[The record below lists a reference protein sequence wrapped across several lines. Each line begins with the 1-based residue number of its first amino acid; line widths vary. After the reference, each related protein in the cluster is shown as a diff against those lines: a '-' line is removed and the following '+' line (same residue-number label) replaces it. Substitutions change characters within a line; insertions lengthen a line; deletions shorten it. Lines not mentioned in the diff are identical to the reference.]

1 MKWLKE
7 CLISGEK
14 VTLEMVIEKNGR
26 DFPLLLKLKE
36 TEQDPEWHA
45 EGDVH
50 IHTNMVMDELYKI
63 FDENDFTIDEKY
75 ILLMSA
81 IFHDIA
87 KPLTSKWKE
96 VRGKQHLTA
105 KNHEYEGLSYLSYK
119 FMSVDVDQTLAPHI
133 LNLVGYHQMPK
144 LLVVKED
151 TNEWD
156 YALLMEETAGYLF
169 YFLEL
174 ADMRGR
180 ETADY
185 EAQLEYMEL
194 FKMYAED
201 YNCFST
207 TSNLEQRLRDLFAE
221 TFDETDEEALSYLVG
236 KAKKRLSEK
245 AIVDPIVVYQKYF
258 ERKNNHSTLFV
269 MCGLSGS
276 GKSTTVERIKS
287 EKDISLVV
295 ELDALRKQHTQK
307 SNNRREVDGRV
318 RQEAKELLKAAFA
331 KNENVIFD
339 ACNHRKDF
347 RSIICDLAEEY
358 FAKTVLVFVKTPF
371 EQCVKNDRDRSVRT
385 VGEAVIKKQLE
396 TFQYPEKLEFN
407 EIYSQ

>member
-7 CLISGEK
+7 ALISGEK
-14 VTLEMVIEKNGR
+14 VTLEKVIEKNGK

-50 IHTNMVMDELYKI
+50 IHTNMVMDEMYKI
-63 FDENDFTIDEKY
+63 FDDNNFSIDEKY
-75 ILLMSA
+75 VLLMSA

-105 KNHEYEGLSYLSYK
+105 RGHEYEGLSYLSYK
-119 FMSVDVDQTLAPHI
+119 FMSTDVDQSLAPQI
-133 LNLVGYHQMPK
+133 LDLVGYHQLPK
-144 LLVVKED
+144 LLVVKEGS
-151 TNEWD
+151 TEWD
-156 YALLMEETAGYLF
+156 YALLTEKTAGYLF

-185 EAQLEYMEL
+185 DDQLEYMEL
-194 FKMYAED
+194 FKMYSEE
-201 YNCFST
+201 YNCYAT
-207 TSNLEQRLRDLFAE
+207 TSNIDTRLRKLFTE
-221 TFDETDEEALSYLVG
+221 TFNESDESALSYLIG

-258 ERKNNHSTLFV
+258 ERKDNHSTLYL

-276 GKSTTVERIKS
+276 GKSTKVDKIKS
-287 EKDISLVV
+287 ETDIALVV
-295 ELDALRKQHTQK
+295 ELDSLRKAHSQK

-318 RQEAKELLKAAFA
+318 RQEAKELLKTAFA
-331 KNENVIFD
+331 KNDNVIFD
-339 ACNHRKDF
+339 ACNHRRDF

-358 FAKTVLVFVKTPF
+358 FAKTVLVFVETPV
-371 EQCVKNDRDRSVRT
+371 EQCIKNDINRSIRT
-385 VGEAVIKKQLE
+385 VGDAVIMKQLN
-396 TFQYPEKLEFN
+396 TFQYPERQEFN
-407 EIYSQ
+407 EVYS